1 MRLRIRLAG
10 VVALAASAAA
20 AGPPA
25 AWAQSWP
32 DGPLVV
38 ELGGAGRLVVSG
50 DASAVAGERDDLAFF
65 NYTSYRHDV
74 LRQVR
79 LALSA
84 RWEPHARF
92 AVVTDVRSEN
102 FETPRVYALYGRARP
117 FAAVPLELHAGRV
130 PPVFGRFARNV
141 YAADNPLIGY
151 PLAYQYLTSL
161 RPDAVPAASEDL
173 LRMRGRGWLAS
184 YPIGNRTPA
193 PGVPLVSALA
203 YDTGLQARYATGW
216 LNVAAAVSVGTLSSP
231 RTADDNDGRQVSS
244 RAGVTPI
251 PGLVAGVSAA
261 RGAWLDDAVPAA
273 GDASRRTQSAFG
285 VDAEYSRDHWLVRG
299 EWMQSRWRLPFIAA
313 PLDARAG
320 FVEAR
325 WRVRP
330 RWFVA
335 GRIDRLTFSEIAG
348 ETRRDSWDAPVTRVE
363 AGGGWYFRRNLV
375 AKAVVQHNRRDGG
388 RVREKTFVAGQ
399 LLFWF

>member
-20 AGPPA
+20 AAPPA
-25 AWAQSWP
+25 ASAQSWP
-32 DGPLVV
+32 DAPIVV
-38 ELGGAGRLVVSG
+38 ELAGAGRLVVNG

-65 NYTSYRHDV
+65 NYTSYRHNV

-79 LALSA
+79 LALAA

-92 AVVTDVRSEN
+92 ALVTDVRSEN
-102 FETPRVYALYGRARP
+102 FGTPRLYALYGRARP
-117 FAAVPLELHAGRV
+117 FAAVPLELQAGRM
-130 PPVFGRFARNV
+130 PPVFGRFARNA

-184 YPIGNRTPA
+184 YPIGNRAPG
-193 PGVPLVSALA
+193 PGVPIVSALA
-203 YDTGLQARYATGW
+203 YDTGVQARYTTG
-216 LNVAAAVSVGTLSSP
+216 LLDVAAAISVGTLSSP
-231 RTADDNDGRQVSS
+231 RTADDNGGRQVSA

-251 PGLVAGVSAA
+251 PGLVAGLSAA
-261 RGAWLDDAVPAA
+261 RGAWLDDAVPSA
-273 GDASRRTQSAFG
+273 GDAARHTQSAVG
-285 VDAEYSRDHWLVRG
+285 IDAEYSRDHWLVRG
-299 EWMQSRWRLPFIAA
+299 EWMQSRWRLPFIDT
-313 PLDARAG
+313 PLDARTG
-320 FVEAR
+320 FVEGR

-335 GRIDRLTFSEIAG
+335 ARADRLTFSEIAG
-348 ETRRDSWDAPVTRVE
+348 AARRDTWDADVTRVE

-375 AKAVVQHNRRDGG
+375 AKAAVQRNWRDGG

>member
-10 VVALAASAAA
+10 VLTLAASVAAGTPAAA
-20 AGPPA
+20 R
-25 AWAQSWP
+25 AQSWL

-65 NYTSYRHDV
+65 NYTSYQHNV

-79 LALSA
+79 LALAA
-84 RWEPHARF
+84 RWEPHTRLAI
-92 AVVTDVRSEN
+92 VSDVRSEN
-102 FETPRVYALYGRARP
+102 FGAPRVYALFGRVRP
-117 FAAVPLELHAGRV
+117 FAAVPLDLQAGRM
-130 PPVFGRFARNV
+130 PPVFGRFARNA
-141 YAADNPLIGY
+141 YAAENPLIGY

-203 YDTGLQARYATGW
+203 YDTGVQARYAPGIFD
-216 LNVAAAVSVGTLSSP
+216 VAAALTIGTLSNP
-231 RTADDNDGRQVSS
+231 RTSDDNDGRQLSA
-244 RAGVTPI
+244 RLGVAPI
-251 PGLVAGVSAA
+251 PGLIAGVSAA
-261 RGAWLDDAVPAA
+261 RGAWLDADVPAA
-273 GDASRRTQSAFG
+273 GDAGHFTQDALG
-285 VDAEYSRDHWLVRG
+285 LDAEYSRDHWLVRG
-299 EWMQSRWRLPFIAA
+299 EVMQSRWRIPFVVR
-313 PLDARAG
+313 PLTARTG

-335 GRIDRLTFSEIAG
+335 GRADRLTFSEIAG
-348 ETRRDSWDAPVTRVE
+348 ATRRDSWDAPVTRVE

-375 AKAVVQHNRRDGG
+375 AKATVQHNRRDGG